1 MKTTSYIYILLLT
14 ISLLSSNS
22 CKQQEQEQKQSIR
35 VSTNSLKAAVNGKS
49 YNAIHVTGFISTIPN
64 TLLLTGAM
72 GTGEDIQLILPQ
84 EVTPGTYKFE
94 DLLVQ
99 GKYQENEELAGFA
112 TRGSVT
118 ITTHDIGNKHIEG
131 TFYFTTKPILQ
142 GNPSFD
148 ITEGNFKITY

>member
-1 MKTTSYIYILLLT
+1 MKATNYICILLFS
-14 ISLLSSNS
+14 ISLLSNNS
-22 CKQQEQEQKQSIR
+22 CKQQEEKQSIR
-35 VSTNSLKAAVNGKS
+35 ISTNSLKAAVNGKS
-49 YNAIHVTGFISTIPN
+49 YNAVHVTGFISTIPN

-72 GTGEDIQLILPQ
+72 GTGEDIQLILPK

-99 GKYQENEELAGFA
+99 GKYQENEEHAGFA
-112 TRGSVT
+112 TRGTVT
-118 ITTHDIGNKHIEG
+118 ITTHDVGNKHIEG
-131 TFYFTTKPILQ
+131 AFYFTTKPILQ